1 MLCLLRLSVRIR
13 GKWWRA
19 LRCLHEATA
28 ALYTSAR
35 SAMLHEDA
43 SRPLVLAFKHED
55 RTRYAN
61 AFGHWLTRAEAES
74 LPQADML
81 VPVPLHPWPLLQ
93 RQYNQSLL
101 LARVVRP
108 QAG

>member
-1 MLCLLRLSVRIR
+1 ML
-13 GKWWRA
+13 
-19 LRCLHEATA
+19 
-28 ALYTSAR
+28 LYD
-35 SAMLHEDA
+35 DA

-61 AFGHWLTRAEAES
+61 AFDHWMARAGAKS
-74 LPQADML
+74 LPQAGML
-81 VPVPLHPWPLLQ
+81 VPVPLHPWRLLH
-93 RQYNQSLL
+93 RRYNQSLL